1 MQECLFKN
9 TSKMGENE
17 VYEFQSFILKKMI
30 LTFSIIIAIVCL
42 GVGVGLYF
50 VASYLG
56 IAIAVIG
63 LLGAFVLFP
72 YVMKES
78 VKKNN
83 QQLFNGKKYLNT
95 FEFYDDRVVIVCE
108 EADENSTEYTKKREE
123 TILYE
128 NLYKLELHEPYIF
141 IYVDKVQSLL
151 LNEKGMT
158 KGVIADLIDF
168 LKSKGIT
175 EKGKKI

>member
-1 MQECLFKN
+1 MEECLFKN

-17 VYEFQSFILKKMI
+17 VYEFQSFILKKMVVAC
-30 LTFSIIIAIVCL
+30 SVVIALVCV
-42 GVGVGLYF
+42 GAGVGLYF

-56 IAIAVIG
+56 IAIAVLG

-95 FEFYDDRVVIVCE
+95 FEFYDDRVVINCE
-108 EADENSTEYTKKREE
+108 EAEENSTEYTKKREE

-128 NLYKLELHEPYIF
+128 NLYKFEVHEPYIF

-158 KGVIADLIDF
+158 KGVIADLLEF
-168 LKSKGIT
+168 LKSKGLN
-175 EKGKKI
+175 ERGKKI